1 MTLFSQR
8 QGIRP
13 IAKALQKESMDDDLR
28 NLLWSVLFERV
39 WYSKDAH
46 IYGWLEVE
54 VGPILRRLWLR
65 YFKKPIDTK
74 PHDEEAI
81 RGVRVHF
88 FAAEWWQVYD
98 LIECTLMS
106 VFSEDRKARIKET
119 LNAVLQIENSAYRIV
134 GGEVVEITDDHEIEA
149 IESALAQ
156 QNKPARSHLSQALA
170 LLSDRKQ
177 PDYRN
182 SIKESIS
189 AVEAICQLVAGKPKA
204 TLGACLGELKKKGTL
219 HPALERAM
227 SNLYG
232 YTSDEGG
239 IRHALTEDSVVPS
252 YSEAKFM
259 LVVCSAFVNFA
270 LLEMEKPTPST

>member
-28 NLLWSVLFERV
+28 NSLWSVLYKGV
-39 WYSKDAH
+39 WCPQGDVFAM
-46 IYGWLEVE
+46 IE
-54 VGPILRRLWLR
+54 VGGVLNSLWLG
-65 YFKKPIDTK
+65 YFKRPIDAMPVNAAVTVTL
-74 PHDEEAI
+74 HI
-81 RGVRVHF
+81 REYF
-88 FAAEWWQVYD
+88 FGATWWQVYD
-98 LIECTLMS
+98 LVEFTVKS
-106 VFSEDRKARIKET
+106 VVAEDRKTRIKEI
-119 LNAVLQIENSAYRIV
+119 LNAVLQRENSACRIV
-134 GGEVVEITDDHEIEA
+134 GDQVIEITDNHEIEA
-149 IESALAQ
+149 IESALTQ
-156 QNKPARSHLSQALA
+156 QNKSARSHLSQALA

-204 TLGACLGELKKKGTL
+204 TLGACLGELKKKGAL
-219 HPALERAM
+219 HPALEKAM
-227 SNLYG
+227 SHLYG

-252 YSEAKFM
+252 YSEAKFT

-270 LLEMEKPTPST
+270 LLEMTKPTPST